1 MAEKLMRNMFA
12 THTDYADFKGLI
24 SANPAFV
31 PSNVDGIAERN
42 GHFLIMEWKRPGERA
57 SEGQKRLLQALAA
70 TPKFMV
76 VVIIGDTDNGTNIQ
90 EFWQYTTDGKA
101 FKSGLGFGSFKEFY
115 KLWYELADG
124 YKK

>member
-1 MAEKLMRNMFA
+1 MRNMFA
-12 THTDYADFKGLI
+12 THTDYAEFKGLI
-24 SANPAFV
+24 PANPAFV

-42 GHFLIMEWKRPGERA
+42 GHFLIMEWKRPGEKV

-90 EFWQYTTDGKA
+90 EFWQYTTDGKP
-101 FKSGLGFGSFKEFY
+101 FKSGIGFGSFKEWY
-115 KLWYELADG
+115 KLWYEIADG
-124 YKK
+124 HKT

>member
-1 MAEKLMRNMFA
+1 MAKLMRNMFA
-12 THTDYADFKGLI
+12 THTDYAEFKGLI
-24 SANPAFV
+24 TANLAFV

-42 GHFLIMEWKRPGERA
+42 GHFLIMEWKRPGEKA

-90 EFWQYTTDGKA
+90 EYWQYTTDGKP
-101 FKSGLGFGSFKEFY
+101 FKCGLGFESFKEWY
-115 KLWYELADG
+115 RLWYELADG

>member
-1 MAEKLMRNMFA
+1 MAKLMRNMFA
-12 THTDYADFKGLI
+12 THTDYGDFKGLI
-24 SANPAFV
+24 EANPAFV

-42 GHFLIMEWKRPGERA
+42 GNFLIMEWKRPGEKM
-57 SEGQKRLLQALAA
+57 SEGQKILLKALAR

-90 EFWQYTTDGKA
+90 EFWQYTIDGKA
-101 FKSGLGFGSFKEFY
+101 FMSGKGFGSFKEFY